1 MPSSHPHPPA
11 PHDLNRAIAM
21 RFGNRPTL
29 RQVVGEQLMNLIIA
43 HYPKVAVH
51 RPDMKTAEPLKF
63 LRWHVDGYWT
73 VTPLVEV
80 VLQRFLDGAPV
91 DFSRQDRFSLKP
103 PLRFFAIPDAF
114 ETADDDLVDPGT
126 LNDAFNAFLPTLH
139 ACFAQA
145 QIDYWNAGNGN
156 DHDTWVQQVLRAGL
170 LSGLADQA
178 LTADEQ
184 RCLQDLL
191 LERTEGFAV
200 HTVRMHWRLGEDSTR
215 ELLPGLLVNASSEV
229 ANVTLWCTSA
239 GDVKGFTSLEDFGTY
254 LQTQYRPTATDDGF
268 SWALY
273 EADGNAFALL
283 SGVLLEILLSRLNRV
298 RLSDLN
304 TVDELASAYQ
314 AVVDPS
320 QFFAQRADLPT
331 QKLAIDL
338 PEKLLNADFN
348 SQSRYLQALID
359 VCVLQASQANAQPP
373 AEPDDLQPY
382 ARRKLREQMLADH
395 PADGAFDADDL
406 LLTVNTY
413 ANDGHGLGFPQ
424 LIESKTLTLTEY
436 AIGRLEAT
444 GASPVAAV
452 AHRTHGQ
459 IPSWLD
465 PEYLRQLVATV
476 DIGGTYPRYL
486 DGLLGDEQYKASH
499 LNAFAA
505 QWRLGLM
512 LDAAFALCT
521 GHIDSRSYAAVASFC
536 RLPASNEKALAIAP
550 LAFKRSPDSQLV
562 DKAHGFFVIQVA
574 NSGALLLYCPM
585 HRGALKQFKDPH
597 GLMQEIA
604 QPGRVQEEV
613 LAWLDQTHR
622 AVYDKGGF
630 KEPHLPHWVFDPY
643 APLSKPAPVELALTF
658 WTHDIDANLFEAKR
672 SMLLELA
679 DRSAMSNSELR
690 WQSIK
695 TFAWQLLNVVAPVL
709 PGPISSIAL
718 LYIGMT
724 AVAED
729 LKLLLEGS
737 ATDRTQ
743 AVVDLLNNTLM
754 VLIHAQLPRTEP
766 PHAGAQ
772 TGLSIDPAS
781 VRLGGDIDPLPLPEP
796 GSVSTVEALQAQA
809 TTQLDFAWRGAQG
822 FNELSGVQR
831 TRLQAMAASVSLD
844 GGSVIKQ
851 GPLEGL
857 YELEHGRYVRLQGK
871 AYAVDSAD
879 GLTRIVGPDGS
890 QGPLI
895 RRDPQGWRIDTRL
908 RGGGDRPGSST
919 QQRLRERLVRRIR
932 TAQQAVEKS
941 LADAERGA
949 VEYEGLRPRI
959 EAARAQWL
967 KVDERLKQ
975 PPPQDP
981 EQHAQFERAT
991 GLFAKR
997 HTELLAQIKNLRRQR
1012 IESAVGI
1019 FQSYLEAERNMVAL
1033 FDDRSYMASTSYAPE
1048 QRQALAD
1055 VRRNLIGY
1063 GQFIIEE
1070 QLHTGRFSE
1079 YDRLTTALNAAPP
1092 EVRQAAYDQ
1101 YREVLESIIIDQPL
1115 IIEYMAALDRLLAV
1129 TDLDMTVPSTH
1140 AADRTIA
1147 QIIEARTT
1155 TTPNIRFFQA
1165 MGLVEMAL
1173 RFEALQDYAHYAVFR
1188 AALAGER
1195 LRVAANAHHLSLFTD
1210 LQTAQRIDILQSAWD
1225 EYSAAILNSQR
1236 IAQLGS
1242 ELVDI
1247 ERLEAYRQ
1255 QMVELKTM
1263 AGDALVIALREQ
1275 AVGQQH
1281 STTRP
1286 VYRRQA
1292 LQVAK
1297 TAAGQTVIGSES
1309 IVDGQPV
1316 LQVRGTFSQTAL
1328 HTFTRESGTWV
1339 EQLPAVGKVSPP
1351 RAPTP
1356 ESERQEQALAEGM
1369 LAQNQNVLAK
1379 ARKLVEED
1387 IDSHSLTSMLDAQI
1401 GEVQTLRDQ
1410 LADSEADSELLQRLD
1425 DALVALRDGKREVL
1439 VKLHSTTRFPSAE
1452 GLHYLHKQG
1461 LVRVT
1466 YQGPRQ
1472 ALAEGYL
1479 DEYRID
1485 VLEAPGSERGKPLWA
1500 AHFHFN
1506 DAAAAPT
1513 AFGKGHLKLWRQ
1525 RKLGYREQVRS
1536 AAVGEELRI
1545 HRGNLTYAQARGV
1558 IPFH

>member
-1 MPSSHPHPPA
+1 MSSALPPSPA
-11 PHDLNRAIAM
+11 HDLNRAIAL
-21 RFGNRPTL
+21 RFASRPTL
-29 RQVVGEQLMNLIIA
+29 RQVVGEQLMNLIVA

-51 RPDMKTAEPLKF
+51 RPDMKCAEPLKF
-63 LRWHVDGYWT
+63 LRWHVDGYWA
-73 VTPLVEV
+73 VTPLVDV
-80 VLQRFLDGAPV
+80 MLQRFLDGEPV
-91 DFSRQDRFSLKP
+91 DFSSQDRFSLKP
-103 PLRFFAIPDAF
+103 PLRFFAIPDAL

-139 ACFAQA
+139 ACFEQA

-170 LSGLADQA
+170 LSGLTDQT
-178 LTADEQ
+178 LTADER

-191 LERTEGFAV
+191 LETTEGLAV
-200 HTVRMHWRLGEDSTR
+200 HTVCVHWRRGEDSTR
-215 ELLPGLLVNASSEV
+215 ELLPGLLVSASSEV

-239 GDVKGFTSLEDFGTY
+239 GDVKGFTSLEAFGTY
-254 LQTQYRPTATDDGF
+254 LQTQHRLTQTDDGF

-283 SGVLLEILLSRLNRV
+283 SSVLLEILLSRLNRV

-320 QFFAQRADLPT
+320 PFFAQCADLPT
-331 QKLAIDL
+331 QKLAIEL

-348 SQSRYLQALID
+348 GQSRYLQALID
-359 VCVLQASQANAQPP
+359 VSVLQASQANAQPLT
-373 AEPDDLQPY
+373 EPDDLQSY
-382 ARRKLREQMLADH
+382 ARRTLREQMLADH

-406 LLTVNTY
+406 VLTVNTY

-452 AHRTHGQ
+452 AHRTHEE
-459 IPSWLD
+459 IPAWLD
-465 PEYLRQLVATV
+465 PEYLRQLVAIV
-476 DIGGTYPRYL
+476 DIGGSYPRYL
-486 DGLLGDEQYKASH
+486 DGLLGDEQYKAMH
-499 LNAFAA
+499 LAAFTA
-505 QWRLGLM
+505 QWRRGLM
-512 LDAAFALCT
+512 LDAAYALCARR
-521 GHIDSRSYAAVASFC
+521 IDPHSYEAVASFC
-536 RLPASNEKALAIAP
+536 RVPASDEQALAIAP
-550 LAFKRSPDSQLV
+550 LAFKRSPDSQLI

-574 NSGALLLYCPM
+574 DSGALLLYCPM
-585 HRGALKQFKDPH
+585 YKGALKQFKNPQA
-597 GLMQEIA
+597 LMQEIA
-604 QPGRVQEEV
+604 RPGRVQEGV

-622 AVYDKGGF
+622 DVYDNGGF

-643 APLSKPAPVELALTF
+643 APLDKPAPVELALTF

-679 DRSAMSNSELR
+679 DRSAMSNSEVR

-695 TFAWQLLNVVAPVL
+695 TFAWQLLNIAAPVL
-709 PGPISSIAL
+709 PGPISSVAL

-754 VLIHAQLPRTEP
+754 VLIHAQLPKTEP
-766 PHAGAQ
+766 PHAGA
-772 TGLSIDPAS
+772 TALTVDAASI
-781 VRLGGDIDPLPLPEP
+781 RLGSDADPLPLPEP
-796 GSVSTVEALQAQA
+796 GSVAPVEALQAQA
-809 TTQLDFAWRGAQG
+809 TTQLDFSWRGAQG
-822 FNELSGVQR
+822 FDALSGAQR
-831 TRLQAMAASVSLD
+831 TRLHAMAASVSLE
-844 GGSVIKQ
+844 GQPAIGQ

-857 YELEHGRYVRLQGK
+857 YELEHGLYVRLQGQV
-871 AYAVDSAD
+871 YAVASAD
-879 GLTRIVGPDGS
+879 GLTRIIGPDGR
-890 QGPLI
+890 QGPPI
-895 RRDPQGWRIDTRL
+895 RRDSQGWRIDTRL

-919 QQRLRERLVRRIR
+919 RQRLRERLVTRIQA
-932 TAQQAVEKS
+932 AQQAVEQS
-941 LADAERGA
+941 LDNADRGTA
-949 VEYEGLRPRI
+949 EYESLRQRI

-967 KVDERLKQ
+967 KVEERLKQ

-981 EQHAQFERAT
+981 EQRAQFERAT
-991 GLFAKR
+991 SLFAKR
-997 HTELLAQIKNLRRQR
+997 HTELLDQIKDLRHQR

-1019 FQSYLEAERNMVAL
+1019 FQNYLEAERNMVAL
-1033 FDDRSYMASTSYAPE
+1033 LDDRSYMASTRYAPE
-1048 QRQALAD
+1048 QRRALAD

-1063 GQFIIEE
+1063 AQFIIEE
-1070 QLHTGRFSE
+1070 QLYTGRFAE
-1079 YDRLTTALNAAPP
+1079 YDRLTTALNDALPQ
-1092 EVRQAAYDQ
+1092 ERQAAYEQ
-1101 YREVLESIIIDQPL
+1101 YREVLESIVIDQPL
-1115 IIEYMAALDRLLAV
+1115 IIEYTAALDRLLAV
-1129 TDLDMTVPSTH
+1129 TDLDMTAPSIQKT
-1140 AADRTIA
+1140 DRTVA
-1147 QIIEARTT
+1147 QIIETRTT
-1155 TTPNIRFFQA
+1155 TTVNIRFFQA
-1165 MGLVEMAL
+1165 MGLVELAL
-1173 RFEALQDYAHYAVFR
+1173 RFEALQDYSHYAVFR
-1188 AALAGER
+1188 ASLAGER
-1195 LRVAANAHHLSLFTD
+1195 LRVAANSHHLSMFAD

-1247 ERLEAYRQ
+1247 GRLEAYRQ

-1263 AGDALVIALREQ
+1263 AGDALVTALREQ

-1286 VYRRQA
+1286 VYPRQA
-1292 LQVAK
+1292 LQVAT
-1297 TAAGQTVIGSES
+1297 TANGQTVIGSES
-1309 IVDGQPV
+1309 IVEGQPV
-1316 LQVRGTFSQTAL
+1316 LQVRGTFSKTVL

-1339 EQLPAVGKVSPP
+1339 EKLPAAGTSSPP

-1369 LAQNQNVLAK
+1369 LAQNQNVLAN

-1387 IDSHSLTSMLDAQI
+1387 VDSHSLTSMLDAQI

-1410 LADSEADSELLQRLD
+1410 LADSEAESELLQRLD
-1425 DALVALRDGKREVL
+1425 DALVSLREGKREML

-1461 LVRVT
+1461 LLRVT

-1472 ALAEGYL
+1472 PLAEDYL

-1506 DAAAAPT
+1506 DAGAAPT

-1536 AAVGEELRI
+1536 AAMGEELRI

-1558 IPFH
+1558 IPFN

>member
-1 MPSSHPHPPA
+1 MPSALPQPPA
-11 PHDLNRAIAM
+11 HDLNGAIAL
-21 RFGNRPTL
+21 RFGSRPTL
-29 RQVVGEQLMNLIIA
+29 RQVVGEQLMSLIIA
-43 HYPKVAVH
+43 QYPLVAVH
-51 RPDMKTAEPLKF
+51 RPNMKSAEPLKF
-63 LRWHVDGYWT
+63 LGWHDDGHWT
-73 VTPLVEV
+73 ITPLVDV

-91 DFSRQDRFSLKP
+91 DFSSQDRFSLE
-103 PLRFFAIPDAF
+103 PLRRFFSIPDSF
-114 ETADDDLVDPGT
+114 ETAEGDLVDPGT
-126 LNDAFNAFLPTLH
+126 LNDAFNRFLPTLH
-139 ACFAQA
+139 ACFEQA
-145 QIDYWNAGNGN
+145 QIDYWNAGYGN

-170 LSGLADQA
+170 LNGLTDQT
-178 LTADEQ
+178 LTADEHS
-184 RCLQDLL
+184 CLQDLL
-191 LERTEGFAV
+191 LERTDGMAV
-200 HTVRMHWRLGEDSTR
+200 HTVRMQWRLGDASTS
-215 ELLPGLLVNASSEV
+215 ELLPGLLVSASSEV
-229 ANVTLWCTSA
+229 ANVTLWCTST
-239 GDVKGFTSLEDFGTY
+239 GDVKGFASLDDFGTY
-254 LQTQYRPTATDDGF
+254 LQTQHRLTMTDDGF

-320 QFFAQRADLPT
+320 PFFAQCADLPI
-331 QKLAIDL
+331 QKLAIEL

-348 SQSRYLQALID
+348 GQSRYLQALID
-359 VCVLQASQANAQPP
+359 VCVLQASQANAQSP
-373 AEPDDLQPY
+373 AAPDDLHTY
-382 ARRKLREQMLADH
+382 ARRTLREQMLADH
-395 PADGAFDADDL
+395 PADGGFEADDL
-406 LLTVNTY
+406 ILTVNTY

-424 LIESKTLTLTEY
+424 LIESRTLTLTEY

-452 AHRTHGQ
+452 ADRTHAP
-459 IPSWLD
+459 IPAWLD

-486 DGLLGDEQYKASH
+486 DGWLGDEQYKARY
-499 LNAFAA
+499 LDAFVA
-505 QWRLGLM
+505 QWRMGLM
-512 LDAAFALCT
+512 LDAAYALCT
-521 GHIDSRSYAAVASFC
+521 GYIDARSYAAVASFC
-536 RLPASNEKALAIAP
+536 RAPGRDEQALAIAP
-550 LAFKRSPDSQLV
+550 LAFKRSPDSHLV
-562 DKAHGFFVIQVA
+562 DKAHGFFVIEVA
-574 NSGALLLYCPM
+574 DSGALLLYCPI
-585 HRGALKQFKDPH
+585 HKGVLKQFNSPQA
-597 GLMQEIA
+597 LMQKIA
-604 QPGRVQEEV
+604 QPGGLQEGV

-622 AVYDKGGF
+622 AVYDNGGF
-630 KEPHLPHWVFDPY
+630 NEPHLPHWVFDPY
-643 APLSKPAPVELALTF
+643 APLNKPAPVELALTF

-679 DRSAMSNSELR
+679 DRSAMSNSEIR

-709 PGPISSIAL
+709 PGPISTIAL
-718 LYIGMT
+718 LYMGMT

-737 ATDRTQ
+737 AAQRTQ

-754 VLIHAQLPRTEP
+754 VLIHAQLPNTEP
-766 PHAGAQ
+766 PQAGAQ

-781 VRLGGDIDPLPLPEP
+781 VRLGGDVDPLPLPEP
-796 GSVSTVEALQAQA
+796 GSVSPVEALQAQA
-809 TTQLDFAWRGAQG
+809 ITQLDFAWRGAQG

-831 TRLQAMAASVSLD
+831 TRLQTMAASVSLD
-844 GGSVIKQ
+844 GGSAIEQ

-857 YELEHGRYVRLQGK
+857 YQLEQRLYVRLQG
-871 AYAVDSAD
+871 AVYAVESAD

-895 RRDPQGWRIDTRL
+895 RRAPSGWRVDTRL
-908 RGGGDRPGSST
+908 RGGADRAGSST
-919 QQRLRERLVRRIR
+919 QQRLRERLVGRIR
-932 TAQQAVEKS
+932 NAQQAVEQS
-941 LADAERGA
+941 LDNADRGT
-949 VEYEGLRPRI
+949 VDYESLRLRI
-959 EAARAQWL
+959 EAARAQWQ
-967 KVDERLKQ
+967 KVEERLQQ

-981 EQHAQFERAT
+981 EQLAQFERAT
-991 GLFAKR
+991 SLFAKR
-997 HTELLAQIKNLRRQR
+997 KTELVAQIKDLRRQR
-1012 IESAVGI
+1012 IESATGI
-1019 FQSYLEAERNMVAL
+1019 FKNYLEAERNMVAL
-1033 FDDRSYMASTSYAPE
+1033 FDDRTYMASTSYAPE
-1048 QRQALAD
+1048 QRRALAD

-1063 GQFIIEE
+1063 AQFIIEE
-1070 QLHTGRFSE
+1070 QLYTGRFGE
-1079 YDRLTTALNAAPP
+1079 YDQLTTALNAATPQH
-1092 EVRQAAYDQ
+1092 RQAAYGQ
-1101 YREVLESIIIDQPL
+1101 YQEVLESIVIDQPL
-1115 IIEYMAALDRLLAV
+1115 IIEYTAALDRLLAV
-1129 TDLDMTVPSTH
+1129 TDLDMTVPSIQKT
-1140 AADRTIA
+1140 DRTVA

-1165 MGLVEMAL
+1165 MGLVELAL
-1173 RFEALQDYAHYAVFR
+1173 RFEGLQDYSHYAVFR

-1195 LRVAANAHHLSLFTD
+1195 LRVAANSHHLSLFTD
-1210 LQTAQRIDILQSAWD
+1210 LQAAQRIDILQSAWD

-1236 IAQLGS
+1236 IAQLGR

-1286 VYRRQA
+1286 VYPRQA
-1292 LQVAK
+1292 FQVAT
-1297 TAAGQTVIGSES
+1297 TAKGQTVLGSES

-1316 LQVRGTFSQTAL
+1316 LQVRGTFSTTVL

-1339 EQLPAVGKVSPP
+1339 EQLSAEGKASPP
-1351 RAPTP
+1351 RVPTP

-1369 LAQNQNVLAK
+1369 LAQNQNVLAR
-1379 ARKLVEED
+1379 ARKLIEED
-1387 IDSHSLTSMLDAQI
+1387 VDSHSLTSMLDAQI
-1401 GEVQTLRDQ
+1401 AEVQTLRDQ
-1410 LADSEADSELLQRLD
+1410 LADSEAEPELLQRLD

-1439 VKLHSTTRFPSAE
+1439 IKLHSTTRFPSAE

-1472 ALAEGYL
+1472 PLAEGYL

-1485 VLEAPGSERGKPLWA
+1485 VLQAPDSERGKPLWA

-1536 AAVGEELRI
+1536 AALGEELRI

>member
-1 MPSSHPHPPA
+1 MPSALPPPPA
-11 PHDLNRAIAM
+11 HDLNRAIAL
-21 RFGNRPTL
+21 RFASRPTL
-29 RQVVGEQLMNLIIA
+29 RQVVGEQLMSLIIA
-43 HYPKVAVH
+43 HYPNVAVH
-51 RPDMKTAEPLKF
+51 RPDMKCAEPLKF

-73 VTPLVEV
+73 VTPLVDV
-80 VLQRFLDGAPV
+80 VLQCFLDNAPV
-91 DFSRQDRFSLKP
+91 DFSSQDRFSLEP
-103 PLRFFAIPDAF
+103 PLRFFAIPDAL
-114 ETADDDLVDPGT
+114 ETADDDVVEPGT
-126 LNDAFNAFLPTLH
+126 LNDAFNAFLPTLP
-139 ACFAQA
+139 ACFEQA
-145 QIDYWNAGNGN
+145 QIDYWNAGYGN

-170 LSGLADQA
+170 LSGLTDQT
-178 LTADEQ
+178 LSADERQ
-184 RCLQDLL
+184 CLHDLL
-191 LERTEGFAV
+191 LERTEGLAI
-200 HTVRMHWRLGEDSTR
+200 HTVCMHWRLGKDSTR
-215 ELLPGLLVNASSEV
+215 ELLPGLLVSARSEV

-239 GDVKGFTSLEDFGTY
+239 GEVKSFTSLDDFGTY
-254 LQTQYRPTATDDGF
+254 LQTQHRFTTPKDDF
-268 SWALY
+268 SWTFY

-304 TVDELASAYQ
+304 TVDELASAYH

-320 QFFAQRADLPT
+320 QFFAQWADLPT
-331 QKLAIDL
+331 GKLAIDL
-338 PEKLLNADFN
+338 PEKLLNAHFN
-348 SQSRYLQALID
+348 GQSRYLQALLD
-359 VCVLQASQANAQPP
+359 VCVLQAFQASAQHPT
-373 AEPDDLQPY
+373 APDDLHTY

-395 PADGAFDADDL
+395 PAASAFDGDDL
-406 LLTVNTY
+406 ILTVNTY

-424 LIESKTLTLTEY
+424 LIESRTLTLTEY

-452 AHRTHGQ
+452 AHRTQ
-459 IPSWLD
+459 EEIPSWLD

-486 DGLLGDEQYKASH
+486 DGLLGDEQYKATH

-505 QWRLGLM
+505 QWRMGLM
-512 LDAAFALCT
+512 LDAAYALCI
-521 GHIDSRSYAAVASFC
+521 GHIDQHSYAAVASAC
-536 RLPASNEKALAIAP
+536 RVPGSDKQALAIAP
-550 LAFKRSPDSQLV
+550 LAFKRSPDSQSV

-574 NSGALLLYCPM
+574 DSGALLLYCPM
-585 HRGALKQFKDPH
+585 YKGALKQFKNRQA
-597 GLMQEIA
+597 LMQEIA
-604 QPGRVQEEV
+604 QPGRVQEGV

-622 AVYDKGGF
+622 AVYDNGGF

-643 APLSKPAPVELALTF
+643 APLGKPAPVELALTF
-658 WTHDIDANLFEAKR
+658 WTDDIDANLFEAR
-672 SMLLELA
+672 RAMLLELA
-679 DRSAMSNSELR
+679 DRSAMSNSEIR

-718 LYIGMT
+718 LYLGMD

-729 LKLLLEGS
+729 LKMLLEGS

-743 AVVDLLNNTLM
+743 AVMDLLNNTLM
-754 VLIHAQLPRTEP
+754 VLIHAQLPETES
-766 PHAGAQ
+766 PHAGA
-772 TGLSIDPAS
+772 TAGLRVDPAS
-781 VRLGGDIDPLPLPEP
+781 VRLSGDIEPLPLPEP
-796 GSVSTVEALQAQA
+796 GSVSPVEALQAQA
-809 TTQLDFAWRGAQG
+809 PTQLDFTWRGAQG
-822 FNELSGVQR
+822 LNELSGIQR
-831 TRLQAMAASVSLD
+831 TRLQAMAASVSLE
-844 GGSVIKQ
+844 GRSVIGQ

-857 YELEHGRYVRLQGK
+857 YDHEHGLYVRLQ
-871 AYAVDSAD
+871 AEVYAVESAE

-895 RRDPQGWRIDTRL
+895 RRDAQGWRIDTRL
-908 RGGGDRPGSST
+908 RGGGDRPGSRT

-932 TAQQAVEKS
+932 TAQQAVEHS
-941 LADAERGA
+941 LENADRGVA
-949 VEYEGLRPRI
+949 DYESLHQRI

-967 KVDERLKQ
+967 KVEERLKQ

-991 GLFAKR
+991 TLFATR
-997 HTELLAQIKNLRRQR
+997 RTELLVQIKDLRRQR
-1012 IESAVGI
+1012 IGSAVGI
-1019 FQSYLEAERNMVAL
+1019 FQNYLEAERNMVAL
-1033 FDDRSYMASTSYAPE
+1033 LDDRSYMSSTSYAPA
-1048 QRQALAD
+1048 QRRALAD
-1055 VRRNLIGY
+1055 IRRNLIGY
-1063 GQFIIEE
+1063 AHFITEE
-1070 QLHTGRFSE
+1070 QLYTGRFSE
-1079 YDRLTTALNAAPP
+1079 YDRLTTALNAASPL
-1092 EVRQAAYDQ
+1092 ERQAAYDQ
-1101 YREVLESIIIDQPL
+1101 YREVLESIVVDQPL
-1115 IIEYMAALDRLLAV
+1115 IIEYTAALDRLLAV
-1129 TDLDMTVPSTH
+1129 TDLDMTVPSIKKT
-1140 AADRTIA
+1140 DRTVA
-1147 QIIEARTT
+1147 QIIQARTT

-1165 MGLVEMAL
+1165 MGLVELAL
-1173 RFEALQDYAHYAVFR
+1173 RFEALQDYSHYAVFR

-1195 LRVAANAHHLSLFTD
+1195 LRVAANSHHLSMFAD

-1286 VYRRQA
+1286 VYPRQA
-1292 LQVAK
+1292 LQVAT
-1297 TAAGQTVIGSES
+1297 TANGQTVIGSES
-1309 IVDGQPV
+1309 IVEGQPV
-1316 LQVRGTFSQTAL
+1316 LQVRGTFSKTVL

-1339 EQLPAVGKVSPP
+1339 EKLPAAGTASPP

-1369 LAQNQNVLAK
+1369 LAQNQNVLAN

-1387 IDSHSLTSMLDAQI
+1387 VDSHSLTSMLDAQI

-1410 LADSEADSELLQRLD
+1410 LVDSEAESELLQRLD
-1425 DALVALRDGKREVL
+1425 DALVSLREGKREML

-1461 LVRVT
+1461 LLRVT

-1472 ALAEGYL
+1472 PLAEDYL

-1506 DAAAAPT
+1506 DAGAAPT
-1513 AFGKGHLKLWRQ
+1513 AFGKGHLKLWPQ

-1536 AAVGEELRI
+1536 AARGEELRI

>member
-1 MPSSHPHPPA
+1 MSSALPPPPA
-11 PHDLNRAIAM
+11 HDLNRAIAL
-21 RFGNRPTL
+21 RFASRPTL

-51 RPDMKTAEPLKF
+51 RPDMKCAEPLKF

-73 VTPLVEV
+73 VTPLVDV
-80 VLQRFLDGAPV
+80 VLQRFLDGEPV
-91 DFSRQDRFSLKP
+91 DFSSQDRFSLKP
-103 PLRFFAIPDAF
+103 PLRFFAIPDAL

-126 LNDAFNAFLPTLH
+126 LNDAFNAFLPTLP
-139 ACFAQA
+139 ACFEQA
-145 QIDYWNAGNGN
+145 QIDYWNAGYGN

-170 LSGLADQA
+170 LSGLTDQA
-178 LTADEQ
+178 LTTDEHQ
-184 RCLQDLL
+184 CLQDLL
-191 LERTEGFAV
+191 LERTEGLAV
-200 HTVRMHWRLGEDSTR
+200 HTVCVHWRLGEDSTR
-215 ELLPGLLVNASSEV
+215 ELLPGLLVSASSKV
-229 ANVTLWCTSA
+229 AKVTLWCTSA
-239 GDVKGFTSLEDFGTY
+239 GDVKGFPSLDAFGTY
-254 LQTQYRPTATDDGF
+254 LQTQYRPTQKDDGF

-320 QFFAQRADLPT
+320 PFFAQWADLPT
-331 QKLAIDL
+331 QKLAIEL

-348 SQSRYLQALID
+348 GQSRYLQALID
-359 VCVLQASQANAQPP
+359 VAVLQASQANAQPLT
-373 AEPDDLQPY
+373 EPDDLQTY
-382 ARRKLREQMLADH
+382 ARRTLREQMMADH
-395 PADGAFDADDL
+395 PADGAFDADDMI
-406 LLTVNTY
+406 LTVNTY
-413 ANDGHGLGFPQ
+413 ANDGHGMGFGQ
-424 LIESKTLTLTEY
+424 LIERKTLTLTEY

-452 AHRTHGQ
+452 AHRTHEE
-459 IPSWLD
+459 IPAWLD

-476 DIGGTYPRYL
+476 DIGGNYPRYL
-486 DGLLGDEQYKASH
+486 DGLLGDEQYKATH

-505 QWRLGLM
+505 QWRMGLM
-512 LDAAFALCT
+512 LDAAYALCT
-521 GHIDSRSYAAVASFC
+521 GHIDPSSYAAVASFC
-536 RLPASNEKALAIAP
+536 RVPASNEQALAIAP
-550 LAFKRSPDSQLV
+550 LAFKRSPDSQWV

-574 NSGALLLYCPM
+574 DSGELLLYCPM
-585 HRGALKQFKDPH
+585 HKGALKQFKNRQA
-597 GLMQEIA
+597 LMQEIA
-604 QPGRVQEEV
+604 QPGRVQEGV

-622 AVYDKGGF
+622 AVYDNGGF
-630 KEPHLPHWVFDPY
+630 KEPHLPHWVFAPY
-643 APLSKPAPVELALTF
+643 APLDKPAPVELALPF

-679 DRSAMSNSELR
+679 DRSAMSNSEVR

-695 TFAWQLLNVVAPVL
+695 TFAWQLLNIAAPVL

-718 LYIGMT
+718 LYIGIS

-754 VLIHAQLPRTEP
+754 VLIHAQLPKTEP
-766 PHAGAQ
+766 THTGA
-772 TGLSIDPAS
+772 TALTVDAAS
-781 VRLGGDIDPLPLPEP
+781 VRLGGDTDPLPLPEP
-796 GSVSTVEALQAQA
+796 GSVAPVEALQAQA
-809 TTQLDFAWRGAQG
+809 ATQLDFSWRGAQG
-822 FNELSGVQR
+822 FNALPGAPR
-831 TRLQAMAASVSLD
+831 TRLQAMAALVSLE
-844 GGSVIKQ
+844 GRPAIGQ
-851 GPLEGL
+851 GPLAGL
-857 YELEHGRYVRLQGK
+857 YELEHGLYVRLQGQV
-871 AYAVDSAD
+871 YAVESAD

-895 RRDPQGWRIDTRL
+895 RRDEQDWRIDTRL

-919 QQRLRERLVRRIR
+919 RQRLRERLVIRIQ
-932 TAQQAVEKS
+932 TALQAVEQS
-941 LADAERGA
+941 LANADRGA
-949 VEYEGLRPRI
+949 AEYESLRQRI

-967 KVDERLKQ
+967 KVEERLKQ

-991 GLFAKR
+991 SLFAKR
-997 HTELLAQIKNLRRQR
+997 QTELLVQIKDLRRQR

-1019 FQSYLEAERNMVAL
+1019 FQNYLEAERNIVAL
-1033 FDDRSYMASTSYAPE
+1033 LDDRSYMASNNHAPE
-1048 QRQALAD
+1048 QRRALAD
-1055 VRRNLIGY
+1055 VRRNLICY
-1063 GQFIIEE
+1063 AQFIIEE
-1070 QLHTGRFSE
+1070 QLYTGRFAE
-1079 YDRLTTALNAAPP
+1079 YDRLTTALNDASPQ
-1092 EVRQAAYDQ
+1092 ERQAAYEQ
-1101 YREVLESIIIDQPL
+1101 YREVLESIVIDQPL
-1115 IIEYMAALDRLLAV
+1115 IIEYTAALDRLLAV
-1129 TDLDMTVPSTH
+1129 TDLEMTVPSIQKT
-1140 AADRTIA
+1140 DRTVA
-1147 QIIEARTT
+1147 QIIETRTT

-1165 MGLVEMAL
+1165 MGLVELAL
-1173 RFEALQDYAHYAVFR
+1173 RFEALQDYSHYAVFR

-1195 LRVAANAHHLSLFTD
+1195 LRVAANSHHLSMFAD

-1263 AGDALVIALREQ
+1263 AGDALVTALREQ

-1286 VYRRQA
+1286 VYPRQA
-1292 LQVAK
+1292 LQVAT
-1297 TAAGQTVIGSES
+1297 TANGQTVIGSES
-1309 IVDGQPV
+1309 IVEGQPV
-1316 LQVRGTFSQTAL
+1316 LQVRGTFSKTVL

-1339 EQLPAVGKVSPP
+1339 EKLPAAGTASPP

-1369 LAQNQNVLAK
+1369 LAQNQNVLAN
-1379 ARKLVEED
+1379 ARKLVED
-1387 IDSHSLTSMLDAQI
+1387 DVDSHSLTSMLDAQI

-1410 LADSEADSELLQRLD
+1410 IADSEAEPELLQRLD

-1461 LVRVT
+1461 LLRVT

-1472 ALAEGYL
+1472 PLAEGYM

-1485 VLEAPGSERGKPLWA
+1485 VLETPGSERGKPLWA

-1506 DAAAAPT
+1506 DAGAAPT
-1513 AFGKGHLKLWRQ
+1513 AFGKGHLKLWPQ

-1536 AAVGEELRI
+1536 AARGEELRI